1 MSENKNMTQM
11 NGVGDN
17 RPIFSVSE
25 ISQTLKKFV
34 EENFSH
40 VRVRGE
46 ISRITRARSGHIYL
60 TLKDNSSVLDGVCW
74 NGTVSRLSHMPEDG
88 MEVIV
93 TGRLTTYAGRSN
105 YQIVIENIEIA
116 GEGALLKLI
125 EDRRKKLFGE
135 GLFDEGRKKSIPF
148 IPNCIGLITSP
159 TGAVIQDILRVLGDR
174 FPSFVLL
181 WPANVQG
188 DLAAEQVCQ
197 GIRTFNKI
205 SPASKFQRPDVIIVA
220 RGGGSIEDLWAFNEE
235 IVVRAVAE
243 SNIPLISAI
252 GHETDTTLIDFAS
265 DVRAATPSVA
275 AEMVVPI
282 KGDLLSMIF
291 NQESLMQRAIS
302 RTLESHN
309 KNMESLGRGLSDP
322 KRLIEEVMQRLD
334 DRAERLINAKNNYVN
349 GLLSLVARISAG
361 LISPE
366 HQLISK
372 GNYLTSHLKAWQKSL
387 HGFYDQK
394 SYQLETLGLR
404 LEAVSYQN
412 ILDRGF
418 ALIRDNRAKPIFS
431 SKELEKGMSI
441 KISLRDGQVE
451 ATINGEKNHL
461 LNKEGDEDKN

>member
-1 MSENKNMTQM
+1 MTQI
-11 NGVGDN
+11 NVVGDN

-25 ISQTLKKFV
+25 ISQTLKRSV

-46 ISRITRARSGHIYL
+46 ISRFTQASSGHLYL
-60 TLKDNSSVLDGVCW
+60 TLKDNTSILDGVCW
-74 NGTVSRLSHMPEDG
+74 KGTVPRLSHMPEDG

-105 YQIVIENIEIA
+105 YQIVIENLEIA

-125 EDRRKKLFGE
+125 EERRKKLFSE
-135 GLFDEGRKKSIPF
+135 GLFDEDKKKSIPF

-188 DLAAEQVCQ
+188 DLAAEQVCE
-197 GIRTFNKI
+197 GIRTFNNI
-205 SPASKFQRPDVIIVA
+205 SPTSKLQRPDVIIVA

-235 IVVRAVAE
+235 IVIRAAAE

-265 DVRAATPSVA
+265 DIRAATPSVA

-282 KGDLLSMIF
+282 KDELLSMIL
-291 NQESLMQRAIS
+291 NHETRIQRTIL
-302 RTLESHN
+302 RILEGHN
-309 KNMESLGRGLSDP
+309 KNMESLARGLYDP

-334 DRAERLINAKNNYVN
+334 DRSERLINAKNNYLN
-349 GLLSLVARISAG
+349 GLLNLVAKISAG

-366 HQLISK
+366 QQLVSK
-372 GNYLTSHLKAWQKSL
+372 ENYLESHLKAWQKSL
-387 HGFYDQK
+387 HRFYDQK
-394 SYQLETLGLR
+394 SYKLETLGLR

-418 ALIRDNRAKPIFS
+418 ALIRDGRAKPIFS
-431 SKELEKGMSI
+431 SKELKKGMSI
-441 KISLRDGQVE
+441 NITLRDGQVD
-451 ATINGEKNHL
+451 ATINKEKNHPI
-461 LNKEGDEDKN
+461 NKDGDEEKN